1 MGNKFR
7 LSLITN
13 GTLLDDKIVKFLADH
28 KNISVGISL
37 DGNKKQ
43 MTKKESTKVEPD
55 HLMML

>member
-37 DGNKKQ
+37 DGNKKTNDQ
-43 MTKKESTKVEPD
+43 KESTKVEPD